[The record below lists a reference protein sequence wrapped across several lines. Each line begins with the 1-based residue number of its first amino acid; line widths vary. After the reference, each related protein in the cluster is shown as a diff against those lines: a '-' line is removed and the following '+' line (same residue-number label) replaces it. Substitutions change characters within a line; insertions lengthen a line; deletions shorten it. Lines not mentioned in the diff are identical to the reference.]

1 LIFYSVKFWLRLYKE
16 GMELIEL
23 KAKYFDLM
31 KLHAAKKEEIFLLE
45 QQISEIVAKVGA
57 KEKELAKEDSLS
69 EAPTL

>member
-1 LIFYSVKFWLRLYKE
+1 
-16 GMELIEL
+16 MELIDL

-45 QQISEIVAKVGA
+45 QQINEVVAKVDA

-69 EAPTL
+69 EAPSI